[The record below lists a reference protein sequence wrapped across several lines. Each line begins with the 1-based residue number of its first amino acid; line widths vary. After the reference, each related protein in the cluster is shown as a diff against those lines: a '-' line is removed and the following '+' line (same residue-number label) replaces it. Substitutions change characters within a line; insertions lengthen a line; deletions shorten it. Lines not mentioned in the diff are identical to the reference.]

1 MNAVNTA
8 IAQLERISIGL
19 RPCWSASL
27 PQSGE
32 AKAATN
38 EVEPFRMPDHRS
50 IPASVVT
57 PSFGRN
63 SGMIGLRKLN
73 DIVMMN
79 WMPTMAQSV
88 TCQLE
93 ALVVSSCVLSGVGV
107 LRGASVIRA
116 TVTRGLRIVEYGRV
130 VSRSGRR

>member
-1 MNAVNTA
+1 
-8 IAQLERISIGL
+8 
-19 RPCWSASL
+19 
-27 PQSGE
+27 
-32 AKAATN
+32 
-38 EVEPFRMPDHRS
+38 MPDHRS

-93 ALVVSSCVLSGVGV
+93 ALVVASCILSVAGV

-116 TVTRGLRIVEYGRV
+116 TVTRGRGIVEHGRV
-130 VSRSGRR
+130 ASRNDRR